1 MKPSEGAC
9 ASSTPNSSLN
19 AVHNPFPALP
29 VFQTKKFRRNIRN
42 SSTLESWKENQQC
55 TLISWH
61 TLLYLWLVFYE
72 WFLHD
77 KLLLCLL
84 PQAKRNNHFHVL
96 MNLPLHFWT
105 QQGWNHITVTYLTGI
120 KMIIWTKTNWNSRL
134 TFATVLWY
142 SVLY

>member
-1 MKPSEGAC
+1 MKPSKVAC
-9 ASSTPNSSLN
+9 ASLTPNSSQN
-19 AVHNPFPALP
+19 AVDNSFPALP
-29 VFQTKKFRRNIRN
+29 VFQTKKFRTKIRN
-42 SSTLESWKENQQC
+42 SSTLESWKESQQC
-55 TLISWH
+55 TLISCH

-105 QQGWNHITVTYLTGI
+105 QQAWNHITVTYLTGI
-120 KMIIWTKTNWNSRL
+120 KIIIWTKNNWNSRL

>member
-1 MKPSEGAC
+1 MKPSKVAC
-9 ASSTPNSSLN
+9 ASLTPNSSQN
-19 AVHNPFPALP
+19 AVDNSFQALL
-29 VFQTKKFRRNIRN
+29 VFQTKKFRTKIRN
-42 SSTLESWKENQQC
+42 SSTLESWKESQQC
-55 TLISWH
+55 TLISCH
-61 TLLYLWLVFYE
+61 TLLYLWLVLYE

-105 QQGWNHITVTYLTGI
+105 QQAWNHITVTYLTGI
-120 KMIIWTKTNWNSRL
+120 KIIIWTKNNWNSRL
-134 TFATVLWY
+134 TFAAVLWY